1 MRLNLTGRHLEVTP
15 ALRRLV
21 STRVG
26 KLERVLNDGA
36 VSAQV
41 VLAREKHRHLTEITL
56 HARGERFLHAVG
68 DAGSWE
74 LSLTTATE
82 KLAHQVEKLKGKRQ
96 QRKRRPGGSARA
108 AAAVPYELQPVATD
122 VAPVPPRVGP
132 RIPRPLRA
140 SRQAIN
146 VMSVADAARALDGN
160 TEGVIVFLDPESSLI
175 NVLYRRHS
183 GELTLLEIDI

>member
-1 MRLNLTGRHLEVTP
+1 MRLSLTGRHLEITP

-56 HARGERFLHAVG
+56 HARGEQFLHAVG
-68 DAGSWE
+68 DAGNWE
-74 LSLTTATE
+74 ASLTTATD
-82 KLAHQVEKLKGKRQ
+82 KLAHQVEKLKGRRQ
-96 QRKRRPGGSARA
+96 ERKRRPGGSVKGA
-108 AAAVPYELQPVATD
+108 AATPDELQPVATN
-122 VAPVPPRVGP
+122 VSPAPARIAPRVP
-132 RIPRPLRA
+132 RTLHA
-140 SRQAIN
+140 SRQAIE
-146 VMSVADAARALDGN
+146 VMSVGDAARALDGAR
-160 TEGVIVFLDPESSLI
+160 EGVIVFLDSESSMI

>member
-82 KLAHQVEKLKGKRQ
+82 KLAHQVEKLKGRRQ
-96 QRKRRPGGSARA
+96 ERKRRPGGSVKNA
-108 AAAVPYELQPVATD
+108 AAEPNEVQPVATNVSAAPTR
-122 VAPVPPRVGP
+122 VA
-132 RIPRPLRA
+132 
-140 SRQAIN
+140 
-146 VMSVADAARALDGN
+146 
-160 TEGVIVFLDPESSLI
+160 
-175 NVLYRRHS
+175 
-183 GELTLLEIDI
+183 